1 MNGFLQ
7 SAALEVAKK
16 GITINAVEPGN
27 IQIRTI
33 GSKIAQNREDT
44 MKQAIPMGYLGQ
56 PEDIAYAALYLASDE
71 VRYVTCQ
78 TIVVD
83 GGQVL
88 PESQS

>member
-56 PEDIAYAALYLASDE
+56 PEDIAYAMAYLHTSRAM
-71 VRYVTCQ
+71 TGQ
-78 TIVVD
+78 AINID
-83 GGQVL
+83 GGTYFH
-88 PESQS
+88 